1 MQPVDFVGLQ
11 LEPGT
16 GAVAV
21 VLREQQPPR
30 RVLLIVVGPTEAVS
44 IAAALSGEESDRPS
58 SHDVMAAL
66 LARTGADIPAVEITE
81 LRDRTFLAD
90 LVLTGPAGEGR
101 IDSRP
106 SDAIALAL
114 RIDAPMYVAED
125 LLDTAGFT
133 VEELPDEDAIAAELE
148 SFRDRI
154 DELGADAFVVP
165 DSEVGN
171 GDREP
176 PADD

>member
-101 IDSRP
+101 IARSSPLSPNSRW
-106 SDAIALAL
+106 SCCTSA
-114 RIDAPMYVAED
+114 R
-125 LLDTAGFT
+125 
-133 VEELPDEDAIAAELE
+133 
-148 SFRDRI
+148 
-154 DELGADAFVVP
+154 
-165 DSEVGN
+165 
-171 GDREP
+171 
-176 PADD
+176 